1 MLYAWH
7 EIRLAYHHIHDN
19 ETRIVLIIFDRG
31 AVEADQKYDQVS
43 KSDVNVVICDTHS
56 RDLNENWSSRLS

>member
-31 AVEADQKYDQVS
+31 AVEADKKYDQVS
-43 KSDVNVVICDTHS
+43 KSDM
-56 RDLNENWSSRLS
+56 

>member
-7 EIRLAYHHIHDN
+7 EIRLACHHIHDN

-31 AVEADQKYDQVS
+31 AVEADKKYDQVS
-43 KSDVNVVICDTHS
+43 KSDM
-56 RDLNENWSSRLS
+56 